1 MDYINFALKTKH
13 LNISIL
19 FILIKLSQDRISEDK
34 RLVLQSLT
42 WRVKKMNMNVVNKFV
57 GNEVEAE
64 IKGEGTESFVVKGK
78 LLWDDK
84 ELVDASPP
92 NRQVTI
98 AKEDEAI
105 SVDCMDILNLSLLK
119 KED

>member
-42 WRVKKMNMNVVNKFV
+42 WRVKKMNEEVVSKFI
-57 GNEVEAE
+57 GKNVEAE
-64 IKGEGTESFVVKGK
+64 IKTEDVDESFVVKGE
-78 LLWDDK
+78 LTWDNATQLNQTNNK
-84 ELVDASPP
+84 
-92 NRQVTI
+92 VTI

-105 SVDCMDILNLSLLK
+105 SVDCSDIINLSLK